1 MKMTEKYNLKSQNFA
16 ENFNSMFRELYKEER
31 YADVTLVSDDQRVF
45 QAHRIILRAA
55 STVLRNII
63 DSSQPGQ
70 YPLIYLRGIQ
80 HLELQSI
87 LEFIYLGEGTFKQ
100 DRMTE
105 FLRAAKDLQVRDISG
120 GGLVEMQTEPEE
132 VLEPQENSDIEYG
145 TAEEMEEFVEL
156 QQSQEDGTELE
167 EGVYDDLQMEEMSE
181 QSEVKP
187 DSTLLTDT
195 FSVTKLPCP
204 VEIMNFK
211 DLHKW
216 LVVELKKDFV
226 EQGLRPVSCI
236 PWGKKSYEPRCWPND
251 LWPWTSVEN
260 PKQRHKIPPPNG
272 YKKVDVFKQYVRNR
286 LKLKG
291 IEPAT
296 HISESYTKEKERA
309 KMQYRGYSY
318 KLPKED

>member
-55 STVLRNII
+55 SPVFRNII

-132 VLEPQENSDIEYG
+132 AQW
-145 TAEEMEEFVEL
+145 A
-156 QQSQEDGTELE
+156 
-167 EGVYDDLQMEEMSE
+167 
-181 QSEVKP
+181 
-187 DSTLLTDT
+187 
-195 FSVTKLPCP
+195 
-204 VEIMNFK
+204 IML
-211 DLHKW
+211 D
-216 LVVELKKDFV
+216 
-226 EQGLRPVSCI
+226 
-236 PWGKKSYEPRCWPND
+236 
-251 LWPWTSVEN
+251 
-260 PKQRHKIPPPNG
+260 
-272 YKKVDVFKQYVRNR
+272 
-286 LKLKG
+286 
-291 IEPAT
+291 
-296 HISESYTKEKERA
+296 
-309 KMQYRGYSY
+309 
-318 KLPKED
+318 